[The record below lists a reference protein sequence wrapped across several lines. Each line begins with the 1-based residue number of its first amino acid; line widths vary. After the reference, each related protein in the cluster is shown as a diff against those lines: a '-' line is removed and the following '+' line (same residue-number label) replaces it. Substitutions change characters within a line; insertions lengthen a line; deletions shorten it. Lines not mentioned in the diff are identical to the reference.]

1 MTLQNNCSDI
11 NFKIIEYL
19 DVMNLTAFSTSCKSM
34 NKDSTLYLNKFKK
47 TNMSNYIDK
56 HTCRNCLFCSNE
68 VEKNFCNDCFL
79 YKCDNCFGVK
89 NEMTEFVKYVNV
101 NNEGLNEIKLM
112 CHDYCMYRCH
122 KCKYCDVSHQLF
134 FNDNDKLQTICVDC
148 YVELNDEEKNK
159 YNKVHNNDEWD
170 DLDALD

>member
-19 DVMNLTAFSTSCKSM
+19 DVMDLTAFSTSCKSM

-89 NEMTEFVKYVNV
+89 NEMTEFVKYVNM
-101 NNEGLNEIKLM
+101 NNLSTINNYLVYSLELFIIIIIIIIISISISIVPAEVMSSPN
-112 CHDYCMYRCH
+112 
-122 KCKYCDVSHQLF
+122 SQL
-134 FNDNDKLQTICVDC
+134 Q
-148 YVELNDEEKNK
+148 
-159 YNKVHNNDEWD
+159 
-170 DLDALD
+170 